1 MTRPYATPVYH
12 LYVVQTPHRNAIH
25 AALREAGIHTGLH
38 YPVPIHLQPCYA
50 DLGGQPGDFP
60 HAEAAAKTCISLPIY
75 PELPEEAPAKVAEVI
90 RHTLRLS

>member
-1 MTRPYATPVYH
+1 MSCRRHIGTPSIWLSGRP
-12 LYVVQTPHRNAIH
+12 
-25 AALREAGIHTGLH
+25 GIHTGLH
-38 YPVPIHLQPCYA
+38 YPVPIHLQPCYT

-60 HAEAAAKTCISLPIY
+60 YAEAAARTCISLPIY